1 MCSKRTNRPWEQHQ
15 WPTRTIPQGQSIA
28 SQPTSEWP
36 EKPGRGATAL
46 LWAVSRSHTRF
57 RRTEA
62 GSLKPI
68 PDTVLF
74 YSNLMTNLD
83 SVLKTKD
90 ITLLTKV
97 CIVKAMVFPVVM
109 YQCESWTIK
118 IAENWCFW
126 TVVLKKT
133 PESPLGCKEI
143 KSVNPKGN
151 QFWIFIGRTDAEAE
165 ASIFWPPDVKNWLMW
180 KDAFAGK
187 DWRQE

>member
-15 WPTRTIPQGQSIA
+15 WPTRTIPQGQSTA

-62 GSLKPI
+62 SSLKPI

-83 SVLKTKD
+83 SVLKTRCYFADKG
-90 ITLLTKV
+90 L
-97 CIVKAMVFPVVM
+97 
-109 YQCESWTIK
+109 YSWGYGFSSSHVWMWELDHK
-118 IAENWCFW
+118 EGRVLKNWCFW
-126 TVVLKKT
+126 TVILEKTLK
-133 PESPLGCKEI
+133 SPLDYKEI
-143 KSVNPKGN
+143 KPVNPKGN
-151 QFWIFIGRTDAEAE
+151 
-165 ASIFWPPDVKNWLMW
+165 
-180 KDAFAGK
+180 
-187 DWRQE
+187 